1 LKINSYIVSI
11 NKERKVMNVNEIIEE
26 VEIFIEE
33 NENEFEFIVDINNNE
48 YYEINFNDNSFNID
62 ECCSVFIREEDD
74 KNIEKEYK
82 NKYNE
87 KSY

>member
-1 LKINSYIVSI
+1 
-11 NKERKVMNVNEIIEE
+11 MNVNEIIEE

-33 NENEFEFIVDINNNE
+33 NENEFEFIVDINNNDINNNE

-82 NKYNE
+82 DNIMKKVIKNNYYIIYCI
-87 KSY
+87 K